1 MLFVCELLKIHILDV
16 LIVKENANRVASA
29 SDVFIMDSLL
39 ANMQLALVA
48 LVRLFSWSETWA
60 GHDWCIHSP
69 IIDTVKWA
77 QDCLCRVRLPFYQPD
92 DAFGEDV
99 IRVWRR
105 RKVARGGLL
114 SNNLVTDLLIVL

>member
-48 LVRLFSWSETWA
+48 LVRLFS
-60 GHDWCIHSP
+60 
-69 IIDTVKWA
+69 
-77 QDCLCRVRLPFYQPD
+77 
-92 DAFGEDV
+92 
-99 IRVWRR
+99 
-105 RKVARGGLL
+105 
-114 SNNLVTDLLIVL
+114 